1 MWARAS
7 YLLRGALPGAG
18 RLLASWKLSV
28 VLMVTAAAYYAHLA
42 VFARASPAEVIQ
54 NIAALAPFWGIYALL
69 LLNTGWCLWL
79 RLPLL
84 RRELSVS
91 PPSPGQVS
99 SWELPAV
106 FADLERARAGLRRL
120 GFVVRPAADGG
131 LWGLK
136 HRWSGL
142 GTYLFHGSFFVVA
155 AGFVT
160 TLAFREEY
168 RVVAAVGEDFVGA
181 PDQVLSREG
190 SPLITRGPPEVRFNH
205 ERLEPA
211 FWGDQLLFTQLRST
225 LRFEG
230 EQRAQTQINRPLWLG
245 FGTFL
250 RLSGFG
256 YAPRF
261 ELRSSAGKVLE
272 SSFKKLAIFPPGQR
286 DSFRPERYPHRF
298 YLQLYPDLVEEEGQ
312 PTSRTLNLVNPGFQ
326 VHALRGRVDLGEKL
340 LHGGE
345 EAFVFESLELRF
357 PEVRYWGEFKILR
370 DPGAPILGLGF
381 LMALAGLGIK
391 LRGRRADVCWR
402 SGEGGAFGVLRGFG
416 GEAPSGASLT
426 RAAR

>member
-1 MWARAS
+1 MRARAS
-7 YLLRGALPGAG
+7 WLLRGALPAAG

-28 VLMVTAAAYYAHLA
+28 VLMVTAAFYYAQLA
-42 VFARASPAEVIQ
+42 VFARASPSEVVQ
-54 NIAALAPFWGIYALL
+54 NIAALVPFWGLYALL

-84 RRELSVS
+84 RRELSLV
-91 PPSPGQVS
+91 PPAPGQVS
-99 SWELPAV
+99 TWELPAA
-106 FADLERARAGLRRL
+106 FTDEEGARVGLQRL

-136 HRWSGL
+136 HRWAGL

-155 AGFVT
+155 AGFIT

-168 RVVAAVGEDFVGA
+168 RIIAAVGEDFVGA
-181 PDQVLSREG
+181 PEQVVSREG
-190 SPLITRGPPEVRFNH
+190 SPVVTRGPPQLTFNH

-211 FWGDQLLFTQLRST
+211 FWGDQLLFTQLSST
-225 LRFEG
+225 LRFPDG
-230 EQRAQTQINRPLWLG
+230 SRAQTQINRPLWLG

-261 ELRSSAGKVLE
+261 ELKSTAGKVLE
-272 SSFKKLAIFPPGQR
+272 SHFLKLNVFPPGQR

-312 PTSRTLNLVNPGFQ
+312 PSSRTLNLVKPGFM
-326 VHALRGRVDLGEKL
+326 VRALRGRVDLGEKL
-340 LHGGE
+340 LHGGD
-345 EAFVFESLELRF
+345 EAFVFEALELRF
-357 PEVRYWGEFKILR
+357 PEVRYWGEFRILR
-370 DPGAPILGLGF
+370 DPGAPVLGFGF
-381 LMALAGLGIK
+381 LMALAGLGLK
-391 LRGRRADVCWR
+391 LRGRRVDVTWR
-402 SGEGGAFGVLRGFG
+402 PGEGGVVRGYG
-416 GEAPSGASLT
+416 GEAP
-426 RAAR
+426 